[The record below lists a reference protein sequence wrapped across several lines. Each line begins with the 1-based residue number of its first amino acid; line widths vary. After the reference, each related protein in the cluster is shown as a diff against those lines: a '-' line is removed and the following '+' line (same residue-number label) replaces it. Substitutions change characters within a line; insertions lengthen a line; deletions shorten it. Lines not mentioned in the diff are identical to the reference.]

1 MRGRQAAGIGTI
13 AVGAAWHAQGTPR
26 GAAERPAG
34 DGRRRAAA
42 RSSVS
47 AKRPAI
53 CAKQRKDEHH
63 RLTSDSEAATH
74 FGGFT
79 TLTACSFD
87 YHRCAA
93 VSAESLE
100 AAVMMVRWADGELQ
114 LHLRCRRVGFLREH
128 CDAV

>member
-47 AKRPAI
+47 AKRPANV
-53 CAKQRKDEHH
+53 AKQPRHEHH
-63 RLTSDSEAATH
+63 RLITSEAATH

-79 TLTACSFD
+79 TLTTNGVLGCLQFWLSSLCGRVSSVVGG
-87 YHRCAA
+87 RCDDG
-93 VSAESLE
+93 
-100 AAVMMVRWADGELQ
+100 WADGELQ
-114 LHLRCRRVGFLREH
+114 LHLRCRRVGFLG
-128 CDAV
+128 